1 VDVTG
6 SLGQVAESLSELAH
20 ESIEYGIG
28 HTGNHKIIDEYANC
42 QLHVFIIVPP
52 EQQEGGQKRLLELKG
67 SHLQL
72 LDDSSR

>member
-1 VDVTG
+1 MRAALRAQSDHVT
-6 SLGQVAESLSELAH
+6 
-20 ESIEYGIG
+20 
-28 HTGNHKIIDEYANC
+28 
-42 QLHVFIIVPP
+42 P